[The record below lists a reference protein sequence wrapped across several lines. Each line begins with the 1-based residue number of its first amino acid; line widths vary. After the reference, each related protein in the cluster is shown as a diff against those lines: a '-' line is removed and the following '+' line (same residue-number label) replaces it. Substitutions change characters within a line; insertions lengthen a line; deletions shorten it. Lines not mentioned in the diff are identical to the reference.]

1 MNSFNEPVIHG
12 GLYKLGS
19 FLLVNTNTFD
29 SQYFIKLQT
38 RCKPIFLQV
47 LYYCFFCIS
56 FINAGRLLDDD
67 SDSLDEEAL
76 SESLLE
82 LLVKKRNYVASSA
95 GFLTGGDGLR
105 YFTKA
110 GPNGSRIV
118 FRIDLP
124 GKYAITLPKDGLFLI
139 PRDGLRDL
147 IKSNGG
153 SLE

>member
-1 MNSFNEPVIHG
+1 M
-12 GLYKLGS
+12 
-19 FLLVNTNTFD
+19 NTNTFH
-29 SQYFIKLQT
+29 SQYFIKTTNTMQT
-38 RCKPIFLQV
+38 NLLASLIL
-47 LYYCFFCIS
+47 LFFCIS
-56 FINAGRLLDDD
+56 FINAELLLDDD
-67 SDSLDEEAL
+67 SDSLDEEVL
-76 SESLLE
+76 SSRLLE
-82 LLVKKRNYVASSA
+82 MLSKKRDYVAHKD
-95 GFLTGGDGLR
+95 GYLIGGDGLR